1 MATKYKVV
9 SKTAAT
15 RRIGK
20 YDVPVEVVALI
31 EDILKI
37 ETMIAFL
44 GGIDPQNITKSDTQ
58 EQRDF
63 GYDMI
68 TSQRTLIRS
77 WHRYAKRR
85 LQTYLAP

>member
-1 MATKYKVV
+1 MVN
-9 SKTAAT
+9 KTAAT
-15 RRIGK
+15 RRIAELGK